1 MNVIINIISKCM
13 HKNRIL
19 WYLDE
24 NGIRY
29 YYNEIVYIIKNKS
42 LPINKQF
49 ITRFSCADVHINM
62 LLDKNGNLR
71 CKDKNLRYY
80 VY

>member
-29 YYNEIVYIIKNKS
+29 YYNEIVYIIKIKVYQLTN
-42 LPINKQF
+42 
-49 ITRFSCADVHINM
+49 
-62 LLDKNGNLR
+62 NL
-71 CKDKNLRYY
+71 
-80 VY
+80 